1 MAKTGLI
8 AAVVVVIIVIVVGV
22 AAYALLYKPGGGGAF
37 NGTDIYAGDNPY
49 GFGASSSNIGSPG
62 PTMTFKAGQTVT
74 ITLHNSGAMTH
85 NWAIVDAKSSTA
97 NVLWNA
103 QIGSASSPIA
113 AGATGTVT
121 FTVGSAGSYY
131 YICQVDGH
139 VALGMWGVVT
149 VNP

>member
-8 AAVVVVIIVIVVGV
+8 IGVVVVIIVIVVGV
-22 AAYALLYKPGGGGAF
+22 LAFMFLYKPGSGGNF
-37 NGTDIYAGDNPY
+37 NGSDIYAGEY
-49 GFGASSSNIGSPG
+49 GFGASSSVTSPG
-62 PTMTFKAGQTVT
+62 PTMTFTAGQTVT

-85 NWAIVDAKSSTA
+85 NWAIVSAKDAASP
-97 NVLWNA
+97 VLWNA
-103 QIGSASSPIA
+103 QIGTASAPIA
-113 AGATGTVT
+113 AGGTGSVT
-121 FTVGSAGSYY
+121 FTLGSAGSYY